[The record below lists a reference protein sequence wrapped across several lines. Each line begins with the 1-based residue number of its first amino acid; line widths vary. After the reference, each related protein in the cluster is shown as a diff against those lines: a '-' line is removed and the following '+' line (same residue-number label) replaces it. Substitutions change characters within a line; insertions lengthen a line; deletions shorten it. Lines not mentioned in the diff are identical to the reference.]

1 MVDVMALDE
10 DGTMLA
16 NGESQNRRG
25 RAEPA
30 VSVVIPA
37 YRCAEYIAQ
46 AIESVFAQSYADYE
60 LLVVNDGSP
69 DTPLLEKVLV
79 KYLPRIRYIE
89 QATMGPSGAR
99 NTGIRNARGKYVA
112 FLDADD
118 YWVPEHLEQQLGV
131 LKHDSSLDLVYCNY
145 MLLKREKP
153 FARAFDLQPQSP
165 EVTFE
170 SLLVEDCA
178 IGMSTV
184 VCSRDSLISA
194 GYFDEGLLRCEDFEM
209 WLRMALR
216 RARMAYVPEV
226 QVFHRIN
233 DAGLSADK
241 LSMKKDRVRVYEK
254 VAANFP
260 LSPPQ
265 KHVLQALIARTQADC
280 YVDVLKKALE
290 HGDYAQAIGAAQQA
304 SLARKD
310 WKLKASLWGLRLT
323 PGLFRQLHLVRLRF
337 QRGATTAKPNKFSF
351 SDAQQAVKTESDPI
365 LVESGTGKQ

>member
-1 MVDVMALDE
+1 MTDVVGQESL
-10 DGTMLA
+10 LA
-16 NGESQNRRG
+16 NGESLDRG
-25 RAEPA
+25 RLAPS

-37 YRCAEYIAQ
+37 YQCAEYIAQ
-46 AIESVFAQSYADYE
+46 AVESVFAQSYSDYE

-69 DTPLLEKVLV
+69 DTPLLQKALV
-79 KYLPRIRYIE
+79 KYRPRIRYFE
-89 QATMGPSGAR
+89 QATTGPSGAR

-118 YWVPEHLEQQLGV
+118 YWSPEHLGRQVEM
-131 LKHDSSLDLVYCNY
+131 LKQDQGLDLVYCNY

-153 FARAFDLQPQSP
+153 FARAFDLQPQAS

-184 VCSRDSLISA
+184 VCGRDRLVSA
-194 GYFDEGLLRCEDFEM
+194 GYFDENLLRCEDFEM
-209 WLRMALR
+209 WLRMSLR
-216 RARMAYVPEV
+216 GARMAYVSEV

-233 DAGLSADK
+233 DSGLSADK

-254 VAANFP
+254 VAASFP

-265 KHVLQALIARTQADC
+265 KDILRALIARTQADSH
-280 YVDVLKKALE
+280 VDVLKKALE
-290 HGDYAQAIGAAQQA
+290 HGDYSEAIAAAQEA

-323 PGLFRQLHLVRLRF
+323 PGLFRQLHLLRLRL
-337 QRGATTAKPNKFSF
+337 QRGPTPAKTGGKLQLPDSEQTAKP
-351 SDAQQAVKTESDPI
+351 ESEQV
-365 LVESGTGKQ
+365 LVESGPSKR